1 MDRKSASSGTT
12 LVLPSSHRQL
22 RACLNCRL
30 VKTAQQW
37 KDNCENGC
45 EFGTT
50 SKFTGMVCY
59 MNPRQSWVA
68 RWQKS
73 DNMVRGMYALKVPGG
88 NLDRAPEYVEEEEE
102 KMDDMIDDE
111 QIDEDY
117 EEYQ

>member
-50 SKFTGMVCY
+50 SKFTGLDGVLHE
-59 MNPRQSWVA
+59 PEA
-68 RWQKS
+68 E
-73 DNMVRGMYALKVPGG
+73 LGG
-88 NLDRAPEYVEEEEE
+88 
-102 KMDDMIDDE
+102 KMAKIW
-111 QIDEDY
+111 
-117 EEYQ
+117 